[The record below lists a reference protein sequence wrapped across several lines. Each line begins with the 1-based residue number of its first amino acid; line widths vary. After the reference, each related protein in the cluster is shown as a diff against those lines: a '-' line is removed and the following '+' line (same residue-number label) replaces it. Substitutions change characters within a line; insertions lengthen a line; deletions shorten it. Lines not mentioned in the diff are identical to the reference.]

1 MWMSLVWAMFP
12 FTSYVYLVITQTYGA
27 SNGKNS
33 LALYFGK
40 KKKNF
45 YIRHSNQ
52 RLWGTVDLCT
62 NIFDY
67 Y

>member
-12 FTSYVYLVITQTYGA
+12 FTSYVYLVITQTWCIQWEKQ
-27 SNGKNS
+27 SS
-33 LALYFGK
+33 FVFWK

-52 RLWGTVDLCT
+52 RLWGKVDLCT